1 MMHKGYLII
10 YDRLN
15 LFTDHSKSQDFHGE
29 LFFLN
34 INWMCVQAKE

>member
-1 MMHKGYLII
+1 MMCKGYLII
-10 YDRLN
+10 YDRLS
-15 LFTDHSKSQDFHGE
+15 LFTGHSKSQNFHGE

>member
-10 YDRLN
+10 YDRLS
-15 LFTDHSKSQDFHGE
+15 LFTNHSKSQDFKGE

-34 INWMCVQAKE
+34 ITWMCMQAKE